1 MQTYFASSKFERNL
15 EIRIFLHQVRQ
26 MRDLHIEAL
35 VRQYGGEQGQELAQC
50 PVVKEYR

>member
-1 MQTYFASSKFERNL
+1 MKSRSSSFYNNNN
-15 EIRIFLHQVRQ
+15 IFLQVRQ

-50 PVVKEYR
+50 PVVKEYRCCG

>member
-1 MQTYFASSKFERNL
+1 MQTCFCFKLIKSSL
-15 EIRIFLHQVRQ
+15 EILIFLQVRQ

-50 PVVKEYR
+50 PVVKEYRC